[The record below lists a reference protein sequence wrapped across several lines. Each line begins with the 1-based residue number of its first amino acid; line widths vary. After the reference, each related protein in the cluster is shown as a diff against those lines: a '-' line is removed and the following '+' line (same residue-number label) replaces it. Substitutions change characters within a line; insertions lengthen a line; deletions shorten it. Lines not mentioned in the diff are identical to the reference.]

1 MNTLQ
6 QYRYE
11 VLAVV
16 CILFYLICYRKG
28 KADNY

>member
-11 VLAVV
+11 VGAVV
-16 CILFYLICYRKG
+16 IILLYLVYYRKG
-28 KADNY
+28 KA

>member
-11 VLAVV
+11 VGAIVA
-16 CILFYLICYRKG
+16 ILLYLVYYRKG
-28 KADNY
+28 KA